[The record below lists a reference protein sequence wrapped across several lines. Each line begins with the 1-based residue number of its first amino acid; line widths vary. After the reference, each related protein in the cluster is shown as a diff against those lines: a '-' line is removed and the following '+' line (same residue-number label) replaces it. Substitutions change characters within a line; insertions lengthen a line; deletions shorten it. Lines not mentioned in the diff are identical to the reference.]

1 MKQTLQVDDDA
12 MDFGFST
19 VSEAELK
26 DIEKKLLQEVESK
39 EVELEK
45 IEKDYKT
52 RLQKLHKMIIPL
64 LNNLAKDPDKEY
76 IHWPNRTKKIEEFRK
91 KIDKLIE
98 E

>member
-1 MKQTLQVDDDA
+1 
-12 MDFGFST
+12 
-19 VSEAELK
+19 
-26 DIEKKLLQEVESK
+26 
-39 EVELEK
+39 
-45 IEKDYKT
+45 
-52 RLQKLHKMIIPL
+52 MIIPL